1 MEIFLIRALQ
11 FILAISLLV
20 LLHEGGHF
28 FFSKLFGVR
37 VEKFFIFFDPSIG
50 KWNGSLFRF
59 KPRKSDTTYGIGW
72 LPLGGYC
79 KISGMV
85 DESLDMEQMKKPAQ
99 PWEFRSKP
107 AWQRL
112 LIMVGGVLMNF
123 IVAFFIY
130 AMILFYWGD
139 SYIATKDMTLG
150 MKFNADAKALGFQD
164 HDILLGTDLGAFKDY
179 SADMFR
185 DLAEA
190 KRVDVLRNGKQ
201 VSIALPG
208 NLNLLDML
216 KAEPRFVE
224 PFYPLEVDSVLEKTP
239 AATIGLKKGDVILSI
254 NGKAVDSFNEFSN
267 ELGRL
272 EDIMSTSST
281 RADSLKTRAV
291 TLTVT
296 RAATGKTDTL
306 KTTLTP
312 ELKLGF
318 SPTNYADYGYK
329 FSSDLLNTVNGVYT
343 TGAYARNVPN
353 EDVTWETSEQL
364 NIGVDARF
372 LASRLSLTFDWYKKT
387 TKDWL
392 VQAPMN
398 DILGYE
404 EPAMVNG
411 GDVVNKG
418 IELGIG
424 WNDNIGKDFSYH
436 VNANVAYN
444 KNEVTRLATASGQIG
459 TDQTSA
465 LFQNSSYVSLVEVG
479 HPIGYFSGMSYS
491 GIWQNQAQID
501 AARAEGKAV
510 LPNAQPGDM
519 IWDDYNGDGSI
530 TLDGDRHEIGD
541 PNPDVTLGLSLG
553 FSWKGLDFNVTGA
566 GAFGHQI
573 MQCYRTSLLANQYT
587 NYTTDIL
594 DRWHGEGTSNTQP
607 RLVVGTE
614 NNQWVSTR
622 YMQDGNYFRIQN
634 ITLGYDFCKLWKNSP
649 FQMLR
654 LYVQGQNLFTFTG
667 YTGLD
672 PEVGSN
678 GGGNYSWARGI
689 DVGLYPSART
699 YIVGVSVKF

>member
-123 IVAFFIY
+123 IVAFLIY

-208 NLNLLDML
+208 DLNLLDML

-239 AATIGLKKGDVILSI
+239 AATIGLKKGDRILSI

-291 TLTVT
+291 KLTVK
-296 RAATGKTDTL
+296 RAGTGKTDTL

-318 SPTNYADYGYK
+318 SPTNVLAEYKVTHLSYGFWESFPAGIQYGYNVLAGYVGDLK
-329 FSSDLLNTVNGVYT
+329 YLFSSDGVKSLGGF
-343 TGAYARNVPN
+343 GA
-353 EDVTWETSEQL
+353 
-364 NIGVDARF
+364 IGSMFPAQW
-372 LASRLSLTFDWYKKT
+372 DWYMFWKMT
-387 TKDWL
+387 AFL
-392 VQAPMN
+392 SIILAFMN
-398 DILGYE
+398 ILPIPALDGGYVLFLLLE
-404 EPAMVNG
+404 MITRR
-411 GDVVNKG
+411 K
-418 IELGIG
+418 
-424 WNDNIGKDFSYH
+424 FSD
-436 VNANVAYN
+436 
-444 KNEVTRLATASGQIG
+444 E
-459 TDQTSA
+459 
-465 LFQNSSYVSLVEVG
+465 FME
-479 HPIGYFSGMSYS
+479 
-491 GIWQNQAQID
+491 
-501 AARAEGKAV
+501 KAV
-510 LPNAQPGDM
+510 
-519 IWDDYNGDGSI
+519 
-530 TLDGDRHEIGD
+530 T
-541 PNPDVTLGLSLG
+541 VG
-553 FSWKGLDFNVTGA
+553 FFL
-566 GAFGHQI
+566 
-573 MQCYRTSLLANQYT
+573 LLALMVVANL
-587 NYTTDIL
+587 NDVL
-594 DRWHGEGTSNTQP
+594 RW
-607 RLVVGTE
+607 
-614 NNQWVSTR
+614 
-622 YMQDGNYFRIQN
+622 I
-634 ITLGYDFCKLWKNSP
+634 
-649 FQMLR
+649 
-654 LYVQGQNLFTFTG
+654 
-667 YTGLD
+667 GLM
-672 PEVGSN
+672 
-678 GGGNYSWARGI
+678 
-689 DVGLYPSART
+689 
-699 YIVGVSVKF
+699 

>member
-28 FFSKLFGVR
+28 LFSKLFGVR

-123 IVAFFIY
+123 IVAFLIY

-239 AATIGLKKGDVILSI
+239 AATIGLKKGDQILSI

-291 TLTVT
+291 TLTVK
-296 RAATGKTDTL
+296 RAETAKTDTL
-306 KTTLTP
+306 QTTLTP

-318 SPTNYADYGYK
+318 SPTNVLASYKVTHLSYGFWESFPAGIQYGYNVLAGYVGDLK
-329 FSSDLLNTVNGVYT
+329 YLFSSDGVKSLGGF
-343 TGAYARNVPN
+343 GA
-353 EDVTWETSEQL
+353 
-364 NIGVDARF
+364 IGSMFPAQW
-372 LASRLSLTFDWYKKT
+372 DWYMFWKMT
-387 TKDWL
+387 AFL
-392 VQAPMN
+392 SIILAFMN
-398 DILGYE
+398 ILPIPALDGGYVLFLLLE
-404 EPAMVNG
+404 MITRR
-411 GDVVNKG
+411 K
-418 IELGIG
+418 
-424 WNDNIGKDFSYH
+424 FSD
-436 VNANVAYN
+436 
-444 KNEVTRLATASGQIG
+444 E
-459 TDQTSA
+459 
-465 LFQNSSYVSLVEVG
+465 FME
-479 HPIGYFSGMSYS
+479 
-491 GIWQNQAQID
+491 
-501 AARAEGKAV
+501 KAV
-510 LPNAQPGDM
+510 
-519 IWDDYNGDGSI
+519 
-530 TLDGDRHEIGD
+530 T
-541 PNPDVTLGLSLG
+541 VG
-553 FSWKGLDFNVTGA
+553 FFL
-566 GAFGHQI
+566 
-573 MQCYRTSLLANQYT
+573 LLALMVVANL
-587 NYTTDIL
+587 NDVL
-594 DRWHGEGTSNTQP
+594 RW
-607 RLVVGTE
+607 
-614 NNQWVSTR
+614 
-622 YMQDGNYFRIQN
+622 I
-634 ITLGYDFCKLWKNSP
+634 
-649 FQMLR
+649 
-654 LYVQGQNLFTFTG
+654 
-667 YTGLD
+667 GLM
-672 PEVGSN
+672 
-678 GGGNYSWARGI
+678 
-689 DVGLYPSART
+689 
-699 YIVGVSVKF
+699 